1 MEFLPVSPCH
11 AWPDSLLKC
20 CRTRSVHEIRL
31 RVTHVTAVFVNGI
44 ADFQLHSF
52 ALAGLHHG
60 KPLAAYLGK
69 RDTRHVQDMILIS
82 AAVLAAWVRG
92 RGLLGVDARE
102 DGRASDQNGCIKGSN
117 RAAAGSH
124 TEDSRKASCDS
135 WDDELAAYHSVAAES
150 NYSAYP
156 TEAYH
161 ATSHSGGTL
170 QSRTT
175 TSGRSRGP
183 GNKQTAAS
191 CARRS
196 P

>member
-1 MEFLPVSPCH
+1 MESLPVSLFH

-20 CRTRSVHEIRL
+20 CRIRSVHEIPL
-31 RVTHVTAVFVNGI
+31 RVTHVTAVFVAGI
-44 ADFQLHSF
+44 AGFQLRSF
-52 ALAGLHHG
+52 VSVELHQG

-69 RDTRHVQDMILIS
+69 RDTLHVQDMILGVV
-82 AAVLAAWVRG
+82 VLVASVRG

-102 DGRASDQNGCIKGSN
+102 HGRASDQNGCTKDSS

-124 TEDSRKASCDS
+124 MEDSRKASCDS
-135 WDDELAAYHSVAAES
+135 CDDELAAYHSVAEES
-150 NYSAYP
+150 SYSAYP

-161 ATSHSGGTL
+161 ATLHPGGTL

-183 GNKQTAAS
+183 DNRQTAAS